1 MKRHLSTH
9 WLQSDL
15 AILLQVG
22 KCEKLAE
29 IDSNVS
35 APASSMLLTQMN
47 GFTSYYWQDFWAD
60 YLLVASIVKWIIIL
74 TRCGPSDTGAQ

>member
-22 KCEKLAE
+22 KCGKLVE

-35 APASSMLLTQMN
+35 APASSMLLSQMN
-47 GFTSYYWQDFWAD
+47 GFTSYYWQDIRVD
-60 YLLVASIVKWIIIL
+60 YLSVASILKWIIIL
-74 TRCGPSDTGAQ
+74 TRSGPCDTGV